1 MNYVPDFGKWIW
13 LLGTVCCSG
22 IILYGFS
29 VLDEDWKSCDKE
41 WLWSVWTGGMMI
53 GCLGF
58 LGKVQEATPIE
69 KVCWMAIVVY
79 LIVCT
84 VMDIVL
90 CQVND
95 VLQYLGV
102 LGGAVFLWNRE
113 TSAWAGISLI
123 LFVIIQYFGFRKL
136 YGKADTMAFAICAMY
151 LAGLGGDTEHCLW
164 HMTISFILMA
174 VVQAFAGNINK
185 RGELCKPVPMLPYI
199 SVGFLLLMQGQF

>member
-1 MNYVPDFGKWIW
+1 MNCIPDFGKWIW
-13 LLGTVCCSG
+13 LWGTVCCSG

-29 VLDEDWKSCDKE
+29 ILDDDWKLCDGE
-41 WLWSVWTGGMMI
+41 WLWSVWTAVMMNGSI
-53 GCLGF
+53 GF

-69 KVCWMAIVVY
+69 KVCWMAIAIY

-90 CQVND
+90 SQIND

-113 TSAWAGISLI
+113 NSPLVGISLI
-123 LFVIIQYFGFRKL
+123 LFVMIQYFVFRKL
-136 YGKADTMAFAICAMY
+136 YGKADTMAFSICAMY
-151 LAGLGGDTEHCLW
+151 LAGLGGDTEHYLW
-164 HMTISFILMA
+164 HMIISFILMT

-185 RGELCKPVPMLPYI
+185 RGKLCKPVPMFPYI
-199 SVGFLLLMQGQF
+199 SAGFIFLIQGKF